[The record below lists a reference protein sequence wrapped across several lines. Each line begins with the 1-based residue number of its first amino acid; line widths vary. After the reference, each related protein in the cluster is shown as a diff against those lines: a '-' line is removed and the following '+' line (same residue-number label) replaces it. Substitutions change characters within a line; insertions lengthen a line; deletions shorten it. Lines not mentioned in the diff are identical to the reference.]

1 MKDMNIESKHDYV
14 DLGLSVKW
22 ATCNIGATK
31 PEEPGDFYAWGE
43 VKNIE
48 GQDTSNYKY
57 WKHDG
62 SLVSEL
68 FSYYRKP
75 DFFPCKYNII
85 DNYSELKI
93 EDDVANI
100 KWGEGWRVP
109 SVRQLCELMNECT
122 WIPEVINNICGFKV
136 TSNKKEYD
144 NNSIFI
150 PAVFNQKS
158 VRFGTIVGGGNYWS
172 SSIIPHE
179 SLPNITPYSHAI
191 SLFFRLVKDTKQI
204 MDWRLTESSR
214 ECGCLIRPIHL

>member
-43 VKNIE
+43 VKNKE
-48 GQDTSNYKY
+48 VQDYSNYKY
-57 WKHDG
+57 CKHDG
-62 SLVSEL
+62 SLESHLLNYSRPVNL
-68 FSYYRKP
+68 
-75 DFFPCKYNII
+75 FPCKYNII
-85 DNYSELKI
+85 DKYSELKI

-109 SVRQLCELMNECT
+109 SVRQLSELMNECT
-122 WIPEVINNICGFKV
+122 WIPEVRNNICGFKV

-150 PAVFNQKS
+150 PAGFNLIS
-158 VRFGTIVGGGNYWS
+158 ARFGTSVSGGV
-172 SSIIPHE
+172 
-179 SLPNITPYSHAI
+179 L
-191 SLFFRLVKDTKQI
+191 LVKFYYT
-204 MDWRLTESSR
+204 T
-214 ECGCLIRPIHL
+214 